1 MFFCALLVNEYL
13 RIISVAI
20 DNVKRV
26 FEKFGDTHSIIIM
39 ADHGG
44 HDRSHGSTL
53 PEDMTIPLFFYG
65 KEFNAGEIKQSL
77 SLLNITPTIAKLL
90 DIQPEDDWEGAPV
103 F

>member
-1 MFFCALLVNEYL
+1 M
-13 RIISVAI
+13 I
-20 DNVKRV
+20 
-26 FEKFGDTHSIIIM
+26 EKFGDEYSVIVM

-65 KEFNAGEIKQSL
+65 KEFSKGKMIEDNI
-77 SLLNITPTIAKLL
+77 SLLEIAPTIAKLFG
-90 DIQPEDDWEGAPV
+90 IPSEQEWEGKPV